1 MGEEG
6 RDRDPRIRGKRE
18 GTEIQDKGEEG
29 RDPRRS
35 QEMGVEGRD
44 RDPRRGEREG
54 TEIPGGGRGKG
65 PRSQEGG
72 EEGRDRDPRRWGKRR
87 LYTVT
92 TIMISASRWA
102 AMRAIL
108 MFH

>member
-18 GTEIQDKGEEG
+18 GTEI
-29 RDPRRS
+29 
-35 QEMGVEGRD
+35 
-44 RDPRRGEREG
+44 
-54 TEIPGGGRGKG
+54 PGDGGRGKG

-72 EEGRDRDPRRWGKRR
+72 EGRDRDPRRGGEEGRDRDSRRWGKRR
-87 LYTVT
+87 LYTVN